1 MTDTDMRK
9 RTLVRIQPADR
20 EQVQIREV
28 KTMNTANNSVLT
40 RSEYTEKIYA
50 EVFGE
55 PASVFDT
62 EDVIG
67 GIERALEIGSRP
79 VFLEGLSERLTRLG
93 TACSEKDTELMLAEV
108 MRRYTDILGKS
119 CPRTVR
125 EWCRGTTPGV
135 TNRRNNYE
143 LCYALEMDYRQT
155 AVFFQKNYLSLPFIV
170 RSRLDAVFL
179 YCLYHRKPYSVVTE
193 LLERSKGFVS
203 RENAHTSTSQIA
215 AVLFDIDDDEKFLRY
230 LSEHCYGSEQ
240 SFQLARK
247 MIGNELEHVKARL
260 LRYSSKDIVSP
271 KRLGALTIRE
281 LLGEKY
287 QTGKKYSKSRVL
299 PKRFTESLPNDVTL
313 GKIVNGEGVS
323 YELLR
328 KTLALLKFNN
338 FYNEADNCDEDS
350 VRGNLMDF
358 YDELN
363 TALIECGFAQLYVCH
378 PFDCLLLFCAN
389 SYEPID
395 ALNCVMNYGRNP
407 NL

>member
-1 MTDTDMRK
+1 MSISKD
-9 RTLVRIQPADR
+9 
-20 EQVQIREV
+20 
-28 KTMNTANNSVLT
+28 NTPELQRDDFT
-40 RSEYTEKIYA
+40 EYIYD
-50 EVFGE
+50 VTCFGDPINPE
-55 PASVFDT
+55 SA
-62 EDVIG
+62 EDVAS
-67 GIERALEIGSRP
+67 GISRAMELEARP
-79 VFLEGLSERLTRLG
+79 VFLEGVSARLSQLG
-93 TACSEKDTELMLAEV
+93 VACTADDIELILAEV
-108 MRRYTDILGKS
+108 KSRYKEILGFS
-119 CPRTVR
+119 CPRTVQ
-125 EWCRGTTPGV
+125 EWIKGTTPGV
-135 TNRRNNYE
+135 TNRRNNYD

-155 AVFFQKNYLSLPFIV
+155 AVFFQKHYLSLPFIIKAKV
-170 RSRLDAVFL
+170 DAVFL
-179 YCLYHRKPYSVVTE
+179 YCLYHRKSYSVVTE

-215 AVLFDIDDDEKFLRY
+215 AVIFDIDDDEKFLRY

-240 SFQLARK
+240 CFRLARK
-247 MIGNELEHVKARL
+247 MIGDELEQVKRRL

-287 QTGKKYSKSRVL
+287 QKGKKYSKSRVL

-313 GKIVNGEGVS
+313 GKIVNGEVAS